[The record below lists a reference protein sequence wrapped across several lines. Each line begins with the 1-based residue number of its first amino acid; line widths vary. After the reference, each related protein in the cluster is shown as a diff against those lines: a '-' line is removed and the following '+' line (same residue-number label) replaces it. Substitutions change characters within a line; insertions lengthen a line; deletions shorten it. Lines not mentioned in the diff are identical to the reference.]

1 MKEKLNYSYGMTAAA
16 AAAAAAARMSLFI
29 IEMYQLRY

>member
-1 MKEKLNYSYGMTAAA
+1 MKEKLNYSYRMTA

>member
-16 AAAAAAARMSLFI
+16 ASAARMSLFI